1 MVPEEQVALPKTSE
15 GVVRHSVRPP
25 SPQVAPPAAEEEDEV
40 EEIEREES
48 RSQAIWILR
57 KWGDEVVVV
66 EEEDTTRE
74 VRRLESTL
82 STAMKHI
89 KVSIASAMSIFGVG
103 E

>member
-1 MVPEEQVALPKTSE
+1 MQ
-15 GVVRHSVRPP
+15 PP
-25 SPQVAPPAAEEEDEV
+25 SPKVAPPVAEEEDEV

-48 RSQAIWILR
+48 RPQAIWILCKR
-57 KWGDEVVVV
+57 GDEVAVV

-82 STAMKHI
+82 SIAMKQI
-89 KVSIASAMSIFGVG
+89 KVSIVSALSVFGIG